1 MSELIA
7 RRAVSTVQKE
17 AKRDAILIAARAL
30 FVETGFS
37 DINIAE
43 IARRAG
49 LAKGTVYLYFKTKE
63 EIFLNLAS
71 EELESWF
78 DVLDNALLSPETTRS
93 IPDFVGMM
101 KGLLAERPLLLRLI
115 PPLHLVFENNISL
128 DQALRIKQALAR
140 RIQYTGGLIEKGL
153 GFLAEGQGLEVL
165 LNIQCFIVGF
175 GQMAA
180 PSPILR
186 EILERPEMAAFRI
199 DLLESFERSLGIYL
213 TGLKA
218 MSAAQE

>member
-30 FVETGFS
+30 FVETGFG

-71 EELESWF
+71 EELNDWL
-78 DVLDNALLSPETTRS
+78 DVLDNALLSAETTRS
-93 IPDFVGMM
+93 IPDFVGMARH
-101 KGLLAERPLLLRLI
+101 LLEERPLLLRLM

-128 DQALRIKQALAR
+128 DQALRFKQLLAR
-140 RIQYTGGLIEKGL
+140 RTQYTGGLIEKGFD
-153 GFLAEGQGLEVL
+153 FLEEGQGLDVL
-165 LNIQCFIVGF
+165 LNMQCLIVGF
-175 GQMAA
+175 GQMAE
-180 PSPILR
+180 PSPVLQ
-186 EILERPEMAAFRI
+186 EIMERPEMAAFRI
-199 DLLESFERSLGIYL
+199 DLLDKFEHSLIVYL
-213 TGLKA
+213 TGLKTINTP
-218 MSAAQE
+218 QE